1 MKVRIRLDVGPRI
14 KKITGKN
21 RNAAL
26 AIAALVTPA
35 TLLAF
40 VLAFWRMSSD
50 LGFTSAFPITSG
62 LFSHWQVW
70 LAIAVVAQFLTTAL
84 NRYGRDGRFRIS
96 RPLARD

>member
-1 MKVRIRLDVGPRI
+1 MTVRIRLHTGPRI
-14 KKITGKN
+14 KKTSGKN

-26 AIAALVTPA
+26 AIASLVTPA

-40 VLAFWRMSSD
+40 VLAFWRMSAD
-50 LGFTSAFPITSG
+50 LGFTSAFPITDG

-70 LAIAVVAQFLTTAL
+70 LAIAVCTQFFTTAL

>member
-1 MKVRIRLDVGPRI
+1 MKVRIRLKVGSTV
-14 KKITGKN
+14 KNSTGKN

-50 LGFTSAFPITSG
+50 LGVTAAFPITTG

-70 LAIAVVAQFLTTAL
+70 LAIALAAQFVTTVL
-84 NRYGRDGRFRIS
+84 NRYGREGSFRIS

>member
-1 MKVRIRLDVGPRI
+1 MKVRIKLNVGPRI
-14 KKITGKN
+14 KKTTGKN

-40 VLAFWRMSSD
+40 VLAFWRMSAD
-50 LGFTSAFPITSG
+50 MGMTSAFPITEG
-62 LFSHWQVW
+62 LLSHWQVW
-70 LAIAVVAQFLTTAL
+70 LAIAVTAQFLTVAL

>member
-1 MKVRIRLDVGPRI
+1 MTVRLRLKAGPRI

-21 RNAAL
+21 RNTAL

-40 VLAFWRMSSD
+40 VLAFWRMSAD
-50 LGFTSAFPITSG
+50 LGFTSAFPITVG
-62 LFSHWQVW
+62 LLSHWQVW
-70 LAIAVVAQFLTTAL
+70 LAIALVGQFFTSTL
-84 NRYGRDGRFRIS
+84 NRYGRDGRFRVS

>member
-1 MKVRIRLDVGPRI
+1 MTVRIRLNIGP
-14 KKITGKN
+14 KIRKTTGKN

-50 LGFTSAFPITSG
+50 LGVTSAFPITSG
-62 LFSHWQVW
+62 LLSHWQVW
-70 LAIAVVAQFLTTAL
+70 LAIALCAQYFTTTL

>member
-1 MKVRIRLDVGPRI
+1 MIVRIRLNVGPKI
-14 KKITGKN
+14 KRASGKN
-21 RNAAL
+21 RNTAL
-26 AIAALVTPA
+26 AIAALISPA
-35 TLLAF
+35 ALLAF
-40 VLAFWRMSSD
+40 ALAFWRMSAD

-70 LAIAVVAQFLTTAL
+70 LAIALCALLLTSTL

>member
-1 MKVRIRLDVGPRI
+1 MTIRIRLNAGPKI
-14 KKITGKN
+14 KRSSGKN

-40 VLAFWRMSSD
+40 VLGFWRMSSD
-50 LGFTSAFPITSG
+50 LGFTSAFPITTG

-70 LAIAVVAQFLTTAL
+70 MVIALAAQFFTSTL

>member
-1 MKVRIRLDVGPRI
+1 MTVRIRLSAGPQI
-14 KKITGKN
+14 KRITGKN

-40 VLAFWRMSSD
+40 LLAFWRMSAD
-50 LGFTSAFPITSG
+50 LGFTSAFPITTG
-62 LFSHWQVW
+62 LLSHWQVW
-70 LAIAVVAQFLTTAL
+70 LGIALCAQFVTTTL

>member
-1 MKVRIRLDVGPRI
+1 MTVRIRLKVGPRI
-14 KKITGKN
+14 KKVSGKN

-26 AIAALVTPA
+26 AIASLVTPA

-40 VLAFWRMSSD
+40 VLAFWRMSAD

-70 LAIAVVAQFLTTAL
+70 LAIALCAQFLTTTL

-96 RPLARD
+96 RPFARD

>member
-1 MKVRIRLDVGPRI
+1 MTVRLRLKTGPRI
-14 KKITGKN
+14 RKITGKN
-21 RNAAL
+21 RNTAL

-40 VLAFWRMSSD
+40 VLAFWRMSAD
-50 LGFTSAFPITSG
+50 LGFTSAFPITTG
-62 LFSHWQVW
+62 LLSHWQVW
-70 LAIAVVAQFLTTAL
+70 LGIALVAQFVTSTL

>member
-1 MKVRIRLDVGPRI
+1 MKVRIQLNAGPKI

-21 RNAAL
+21 RNTAL
-26 AIAALVTPA
+26 AIASLVTPA

-40 VLAFWRMSSD
+40 ALAFWRMSSD
-50 LGFTSAFPITSG
+50 LGVTSAFPITTG

-70 LAIAVVAQFLTTAL
+70 LAIALVAQFLTVTL

>member
-1 MKVRIRLDVGPRI
+1 MKVRIRLSTGSTI
-14 KKITGKN
+14 KKTTGKN

-40 VLAFWRMSSD
+40 VLASWRMSAD
-50 LGFTSAFPITSG
+50 LGFTSAFPITTG
-62 LFSHWQVW
+62 LLSHWQVW
-70 LAIAVVAQFLTTAL
+70 LAIALAAQFLTIAL

-96 RPLARD
+96 WPLARD

>member
-1 MKVRIRLDVGPRI
+1 MKVRIKLNVGPRI
-14 KKITGKN
+14 KKTTGKN
-21 RNAAL
+21 RNTAL

-40 VLAFWRMSSD
+40 VLAFWRMSAD
-50 LGFTSAFPITSG
+50 IGITSAFPITQG

-70 LAIAVVAQFLTTAL
+70 LAIAVTAQFLTVAL

>member
-1 MKVRIRLDVGPRI
+1 MTVRIKLNLGS
-14 KKITGKN
+14 KTSEGSGKN

-40 VLAFWRMSSD
+40 VLAFWRVSAD
-50 LGFTSAFPITSG
+50 LGITSAFPITEG
-62 LFSHWQVW
+62 LLSHWQVW
-70 LAIAVVAQFLTTAL
+70 LAIAVCAQFFTSTL
-84 NRYGRDGRFRIS
+84 NRYGRDGTFRIS